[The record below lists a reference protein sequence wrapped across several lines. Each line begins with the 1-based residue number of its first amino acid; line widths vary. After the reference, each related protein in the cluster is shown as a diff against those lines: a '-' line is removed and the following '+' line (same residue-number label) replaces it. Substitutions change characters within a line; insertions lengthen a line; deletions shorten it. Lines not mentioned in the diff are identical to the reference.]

1 MDSNKTIQVHEFD
14 PAIYP
19 SLLWVVIGNKTI
31 SDRFRTLELMDE
43 NALAETEPVNDILQN
58 RNGVIIRFRSRKN
71 MTTEIITHESVH
83 AAAEIMRYV
92 GGRVEVENQ
101 EPFAYLAGWVA
112 DCCNQVKKNKFKP

>member
-1 MDSNKTIQVHEFD
+1 MGSKTIQVHEFD

-19 SLLWVVIGNKTI
+19 SLLWVMIGNHTI
-31 SDRFRTLELMDE
+31 SERFRTLELMDD
-43 NALAETEPVNDILQN
+43 NALAETESVNDVLQN

-92 GGRVEVENQ
+92 GGRVEVGNQ

-112 DCCNQVKKNKFKP
+112 DCCDQVKKNKFKP

>member
-1 MDSNKTIQVHEFD
+1 MGSKTIQVHEFN

-19 SLLWVVIGNKTI
+19 SLLWVMIGNHTI
-31 SDRFRTLELMDE
+31 SERFRTLELMDD
-43 NALAETEPVNDILQN
+43 NALAETESVNDVLQN

-92 GGRVEVENQ
+92 GGRVEVGNQ

-112 DCCNQVKKNKFKP
+112 DCCDQVKKNKFKP

>member
-1 MDSNKTIQVHEFD
+1 MDSNKTIQVHEFN
-14 PAIYP
+14 PEIYP

-71 MTTEIITHESVH
+71 MTTEIIAHESVH
-83 AAAEIMRYV
+83 AAAEIMR
-92 GGRVEVENQ
+92 
-101 EPFAYLAGWVA
+101 
-112 DCCNQVKKNKFKP
+112 